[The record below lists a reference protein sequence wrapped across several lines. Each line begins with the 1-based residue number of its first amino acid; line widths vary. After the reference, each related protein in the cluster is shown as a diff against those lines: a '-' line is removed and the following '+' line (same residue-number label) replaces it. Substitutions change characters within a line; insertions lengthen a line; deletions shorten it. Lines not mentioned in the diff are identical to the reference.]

1 MPVPTPSFNPCA
13 IVPVFDHEHAVARV
27 VAAVRAAGLP
37 CLLVDDGSG
46 VACARELDRL
56 AATVPETSVLRLPV
70 NGGKGAAMLA
80 GFAAAWQRGYTH
92 GLQVDAD
99 GQHALADIP
108 AFVEAAAREPA
119 ALICGRPIFDRSM
132 PAVRHYGRYLT
143 HALVWLNTLSFSIPD
158 SLCGFRVYPLAVVV
172 SLMAQEYIGRRMDF
186 DVEIIVRLYWRGVPM
201 RWIATAVT
209 YPLDGVSH
217 FRLFKDNVRMVL
229 LQGRLLGGMLGR
241 LPRLLTRGLR

>member
-1 MPVPTPSFNPCA
+1 MPVQTSSFNPCA

-27 VAAVRAAGLP
+27 VDAVRAAGLP
-37 CLLVDDGSG
+37 CLLIDDGSG
-46 VACARELDRL
+46 AACARELDRL
-56 AATVPETSVLRLPV
+56 AATVPQTSVLRLPV

-99 GQHALADIP
+99 GQHALGDIP

-119 ALICGRPIFDRSM
+119 ALICGRPVFDRSM
-132 PAVRHYGRYLT
+132 PAVRYYGRYLT

-158 SLCGFRVYPLAVVV
+158 SLCGFRVYPLAAVV

-201 RWIATAVT
+201 RWIATTVT

-229 LQGRLLGGMLGR
+229 LQVRLLGGMLGR
-241 LPRLLTRGLR
+241 LPRLLTRGPR

>member
-1 MPVPTPSFNPCA
+1 MPVQTSSFNPCA

-27 VAAVRAAGLP
+27 VDAVRAAGLP
-37 CLLVDDGSG
+37 CLLIDDGSG
-46 VACARELDRL
+46 AACARELDRL
-56 AATVPETSVLRLPV
+56 AATVPQTSVLRLPV

-99 GQHALADIP
+99 GQHALGDIP

-119 ALICGRPIFDRSM
+119 ALICGRPLFDRSM
-132 PAVRHYGRYLT
+132 PAVRYYGRYLT

-158 SLCGFRVYPLAVVV
+158 SLCGFRVYPLAAVV
-172 SLMAQEYIGRRMDF
+172 SLMGQEYIGRRMDF

-201 RWIATAVT
+201 RWIATTVT

-229 LQGRLLGGMLGR
+229 LQVRLLGGMLGR
-241 LPRLLTRGLR
+241 LPRLLTRGPR

>member
-1 MPVPTPSFNPCA
+1 MHVQTPSFNPCA

-27 VAAVRAAGLP
+27 VDAVRAAGLP

-56 AATVPETSVLRLPV
+56 AATVPETCVMRLPV

-99 GQHALADIP
+99 GQHALGDIA

-119 ALICGRPIFDRSM
+119 ALICGRPVFDRSM

-158 SLCGFRVYPLAVVV
+158 SLCGFRVYPLAAVV

-217 FRLFKDNVRMVL
+217 FRLFKDNARMVL
-229 LQGRLLGGMLGR
+229 LQMRLLGGMLAR
-241 LPRLLTRGLR
+241 LPRLLARGLR

>member
-1 MPVPTPSFNPCA
+1 MQTPSFHPCA

-46 VACARELDRL
+46 PACARELERL
-56 AATVPETSVLRLPV
+56 ARTVPEIRLLRLPV

-80 GFAAAWQRGYTH
+80 GFAAAWQHGYSH

-99 GQHALADIP
+99 GQHALCDIP
-108 AFVEAAAREPA
+108 AFIAAAARDPA
-119 ALICGRPIFDRSM
+119 ALICGRPLFDRSI

-158 SLCGFRVYPLAVVV
+158 ALCGFRVYPLAAVTR
-172 SLMAQEYIGRRMDF
+172 LMAQEYIGRRMDF
-186 DVEIIVRLYWRGVPM
+186 DVEIIVRLHWRRVPM
-201 RWIATAVT
+201 RWIQTAVT

-217 FRLFKDNVRMVL
+217 FRLFRDNVRMVL
-229 LQGRLLGGMLGR
+229 LQMRLLGGMLVR
-241 LPRLLTRGLR
+241 LPQLLARSSP

>member
-1 MPVPTPSFNPCA
+1 MHVQTSSFHPCA

-37 CLLVDDGSG
+37 CLLIDDGSSA
-46 VACARELDRL
+46 ACARELDRL
-56 AATVPETSVLRLPV
+56 AATVPQTRVLRLPV
-70 NGGKGAAMLA
+70 NRGKGAAMLA
-80 GFAAAWQRGYTH
+80 GFAAAWQHGYSH

-99 GQHALADIP
+99 GQHALGDIP
-108 AFVEAAAREPA
+108 AFIAAAAREPA
-119 ALICGRPIFDRSM
+119 ALICGRPVFDRSM

-158 SLCGFRVYPLAVVV
+158 SMCGFRVYPLAPVMG
-172 SLMAQEYIGRRMDF
+172 LMSQEYIGRRMDF

-217 FRLFKDNVRMVL
+217 FRMVRDNARMVL
-229 LQGRLLGGMLGR
+229 LQMRLLGGMLGR
-241 LPRLLTRGLR
+241 LPRLLTRSLR